1 MASYFAPPPTRTLD
15 SRHTADRCAV
25 CAAFCA
31 GVTAMVV
38 DARTCDGLRE
48 RDLVERCDLTLG
60 VFARHMGDMQRCLVT
75 TYARMAAIVFD
86 RLEFALD
93 TGNDWDE
100 SLSGGLVAAV
110 LELERID
117 GGTFLYFVAADR
129 SRDPVMWLE
138 RSAVQQDLVH
148 LLASAPFPEAF
159 DAIRAEMFCGAL
171 RNTMRRRALTPDGF
185 ADPRDVV
192 HDVATLTAVFGV

>member
-1 MASYFAPPPTRTLD
+1 MAPYSAPTPTRTLD

-25 CAAFCA
+25 CTAFCA
-31 GVTAMVV
+31 GATAMVV

-60 VFARHMGDMQRCLVT
+60 IFSRHMGDMQRCLVT
-75 TYARMAAIVFD
+75 TYAQMAAIVFD
-86 RLEFALD
+86 RVELALN

-100 SLSGGLVAAV
+100 SLGEGFVSAV
-110 LELERID
+110 LELDRID
-117 GGTFLYFVAADR
+117 GGTFFFFVAADR

-148 LLASAPFPEAF
+148 LLVSAPFPDAF

-171 RNTMRRRALTPDGF
+171 RGTMRRRALTEDGF
-185 ADPRDVV
+185 ADPRDVAD
-192 HDVATLTAVFGV
+192 DVASLTDVFGV